1 MITNIDELANAVH
14 DNAVRH
20 GFHPDTEL
28 VQTFVANQ
36 CNNLHGEVTE
46 LWDAWRAG
54 KQDEQCDKD
63 IGLTCTEEELADLV
77 IRALDVSRRLSIDI
91 VYAVNVKHEYDRT
104 RQFKHGKLN

>member
-1 MITNIDELANAVH
+1 MITDIDELANAVH

-20 GFHPDTEL
+20 GFHPDAEL

-77 IRALDVSRRLSIDI
+77 IRALDLSRRLSVDI
-91 VYAVNVKHEYDRT
+91 VYVVNVKHEYNKT
-104 RQFKHGKLN
+104 RPFKHGKLN

>member
-1 MITNIDELANAVH
+1 MITDIDELANAVH

-77 IRALDVSRRLSIDI
+77 IRALDLSRRLSVDI
-91 VYAVNVKHEYDRT
+91 VYVVNVKHEYNKT
-104 RQFKHGKLN
+104 RPLKHGKLN

>member
-1 MITNIDELANAVH
+1 MITDIDELANAVH

-20 GFHPDTEL
+20 GFHPETETP
-28 VQTFVANQ
+28 QQFIANQ

-63 IGLTCTEEELADLV
+63 IGFTCTEEELADLV
-77 IRALDVSRRLSIDI
+77 IRALDLSRRLSVDI
-91 VYAVNVKHEYDRT
+91 VYVVNVKHEYNKT
-104 RQFKHGKLN
+104 RPLKHGKLN